1 MISMGFEGLSTLI
14 LSSTRKARLRKRV
27 VDHLEAVAQPVAD
40 EIRAGA
46 PERSGTLRDSVRVE
60 RDEKNLKVTIS
71 AGGTPETQR
80 PSANGTTYD
89 EAVLTEF
96 GTVHQPAHP
105 FFFPPIEQHQRDFER
120 AGSDAVTGA
129 MEGDE

>member
-1 MISMGFEGLSTLI
+1 MITMGFEGLSTLI
-14 LSSTRKARLRKRV
+14 LSSTRKARLRSRI
-27 VDHLEAVAQPVAD
+27 VDALEAAAEPVAD

-46 PERSGTLRDSVRVE
+46 PEKSDGLRDSVRVE

-71 AGGTPETQR
+71 AGGTPETER
-80 PSANGTTYD
+80 PSGNGITYD

-105 FFFPPIEQHQRDFER
+105 FFFPPINEHADELES
-120 AGSDAVTGA
+120 AASSAVSGA
-129 MEGDE
+129 LGDDE